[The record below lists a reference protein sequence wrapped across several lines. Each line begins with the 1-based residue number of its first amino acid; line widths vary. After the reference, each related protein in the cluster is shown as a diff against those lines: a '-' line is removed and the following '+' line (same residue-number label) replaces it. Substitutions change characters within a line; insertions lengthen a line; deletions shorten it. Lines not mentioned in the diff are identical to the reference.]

1 MRGIDVVQESLF
13 TTVHLESFVP
23 AEHPLRSI
31 KLLVDQALERLNWL
45 FDSIYSESGR
55 ESIPPERLIRA
66 QLLQVLYS
74 IRSERQLVEQVHY
87 NLLYRWFIGLT
98 IDDPVWDHS
107 TFSANRDRLIENHVV
122 CELFEEVVNLARE
135 KNLLSEEHFSVDGTL
150 IQAWA
155 SQKSY
160 RPKSDDDDD
169 DSNGVGRNREANF
182 HGEKRS
188 NKTHASTTDDE
199 ALLAKKGPGKEAR
212 LSYMGHTVMENRNGM
227 IVQAQASQATGVAE
241 RETATILLS
250 QLPGKQHKT
259 VGGDKNY
266 DTKNFV
272 AACREMKITPH
283 VARNDKRPGGS
294 AIDGRTSSTAG
305 YQSSQKKRKRVEEPF
320 GWGKTIGMIRQIKVR
335 GLTKANGVFKL
346 TMVGWNLVRMCNLQE
361 TCA

>member
-87 NLLYRWFIGLT
+87 NLLYRWLIGLR
-98 IDDPVWDHS
+98 IDDAVWDHS
-107 TFSANRDRLIENHVV
+107 TFSANRDRPIENDVV

-135 KNLLSEEHFSVDGTL
+135 QNLLSEEHFSVDGTL

-160 RPKSDDDDD
+160 RPKSNDDDG
-169 DSNGVGRNREANF
+169 NGVGRNREANF

-188 NKTHASTTDDE
+188 NKTHASSTDDE

-212 LSYMGHTVMENRNGM
+212 LSYMGHTVMENRSGM
-227 IVQAQASQATGVAE
+227 IVQAEASQATGVAE
-241 RETATILLS
+241 REIAAKLLS

-259 VGGDKNY
+259 VGGDKNH
-266 DTKNFV
+266 DTKSFV
-272 AACREMKITPH
+272 TACREMKITPH

-305 YQSSQKKRKRVEEPF
+305 YQTSQKKRKRVEEPF

-335 GLTKANGVFKL
+335 GLTNANGVFKL
-346 TMVGWNLVRMCNLQE
+346 TMVGWNLVRMCNLRE
-361 TCA
+361 RYA